1 MIIMNRSFILVCLLA
16 MVGCKTNL
24 SPEVHLKGQLVDMG
38 SREVMLEYSGVTG
51 DFGGSR
57 NVTIKTD
64 AEGYFDTV
72 LMLEQPCYFNISRNI
87 LYLSPGD
94 ELEVYLTPDTRQAT
108 YQGKGSEA
116 NLFLKDRLYPKGGS
130 YLMSGRNIG
139 RNFRETKKVVDSL
152 AALKLKELEMLPSVS
167 SEFKANERA
176 RILANQLNSY
186 LMYPMYNRELRG
198 MSREEAGIWEA
209 NFETEITP
217 EVNIIMLEIARNQY
231 LDITD
236 VRDVI
241 LSNIGNGAFMK
252 GVEVTPE
259 MKEINEAIRM
269 LARLDA
275 SAEAQ
280 VVLEV
285 EKKVEAFRNQGI
297 ADELRKKINGVK
309 GLMTGQPAYDIMMT
323 DTTGNEK
330 RLSEFK
336 GKPIYLDCWAT
347 WCGPCIQESPAFVAL
362 SKKYDGKDIVFIQ
375 LSTDN
380 SRKDWL
386 SYLRQKKPA
395 VLQYNSV
402 DYEGLRVN
410 WQIKYIPRFILID
423 REFKIYKAFAPLPS
437 DPIIE
442 EVLNDVLE

>member
-1 MIIMNRSFILVCLLA
+1 MKIWIMIICLAGLIS
-16 MVGCKTNL
+16 CKTNL

-38 SREVMLEYSGVTG
+38 SREVMLEYTGITG
-51 DFGGSR
+51 DFGSSR
-57 NVTIKTD
+57 NVMIKTD
-64 AEGYFDTV
+64 AEGYFDIV
-72 LMLEQPCYFNISRNI
+72 LMIEQPCYFNISRNI

-108 YQGKGSEA
+108 YKGRGSEA

-139 RNFRETKKVVDSL
+139 RDFPETKKVVDSL
-152 AALKLKELEMLPSVS
+152 AALKLRELEMLPSVS

-198 MSREEAGIWEA
+198 MSREEARGWEE
-209 NFETEITP
+209 NFETDITP
-217 EVNIIMLEIARNQY
+217 EVNRLMLEIARNQY

-259 MKEINEAIRM
+259 MKEMNEAIRM

-275 SAEAQ
+275 AAEVQ

-285 EKKVEAFRNQGI
+285 EKKVEAFRNQRI

-309 GLMTGQPAYDIMMT
+309 GLMTGHPAYDIIMT
-323 DTTGNEK
+323 DTTGKEV

-336 GKPIYLDCWAT
+336 GKAIYLDCWAT
-347 WCGPCIQESPAFVAL
+347 WCGPCIQESPAFAAL

-375 LSTDN
+375 ISTDN

-386 SYLRQKKPA
+386 NYLRQKQPA

-423 REFKIYKAFAPLPS
+423 KEFKIYKAFAPLPS
-437 DPIIE
+437 DPAIE
-442 EVLNDVLE
+442 GTLNNLLKS